1 MIRPEI
7 IIAVKDV
14 EASSRWYQQLLGCE
28 SRHGGGVFEI
38 LADPEDGTVVLCL
51 HKWGA
56 HEHPTM
62 QDPMPAAGNGLILFF
77 RVTDLQDAWERAQQL
92 KALVEEPPHVNANS
106 HRNEFSLRDP
116 DGYYVSVT
124 D

>member
-14 EASSRWYQQLLGCE
+14 EKSSAWYQQLLGCE
-28 SRHGGGVFEI
+28 SRHGGSTFEI
-38 LADPEDGTVVLCL
+38 LADPEDDTVVLCL

-62 QDPMPAAGNGLILFF
+62 LDPVPAAGNGLILFF
-77 RVTDLQDAWERAQQL
+77 RVTDLDGAWKKAQQL
-92 KALVEEPPHVNANS
+92 KAKVEAPPHVNTNS

>member
-14 EASSRWYQQLLGCE
+14 EKSSQWYQRLLGCE
-28 SRHGGGVFEI
+28 GRHGGPTFEI
-38 LADPEDGTVVLCL
+38 LADPEDDTVVLCL

-62 QDPMPAAGNGLILFF
+62 TNAAITPGNGLILFF
-77 RVTDLQDAWERAQQL
+77 RVTAFETAWEKAQEL
-92 KALVEEPPHVNANS
+92 KAVVAEPPHVNNNS
-106 HRNEFSLRDP
+106 GRNEFSLRDP

>member
-14 EASSRWYQQLLGCE
+14 AKSAAWYQQLLSCE
-28 SRHGGGVFEI
+28 SRHGGDTFEI
-38 LADPEDGTVVLCL
+38 LADPKDDTVVLCL
-51 HKWGA
+51 HKWAA
-56 HEHPTM
+56 HGHPTM
-62 QDPMPAAGNGLILFF
+62 IDPKVTPGNGLILFF
-77 RVTDLQDAWERAQQL
+77 RVTAFHEAWEKAQQL
-92 KALVEEPPHVNANS
+92 KAIVEEPPHINNNS